1 MAYFLFLDESGQD
14 GRNSPYEVLAGVS
27 VADRDLW
34 NLVRALQDA
43 EVRQFGRRYTDGHER
58 ELKASK
64 ILKRKT
70 FRLARQMESI
80 APDLRREAAKRA
92 LDNGAA
98 ASRLELTALSQAKL
112 AYVEE
117 VFELCA
123 RFRCRFFASV
133 VAQNALRPDPSM
145 LRKDYTYLFE
155 RFYYFLEDVAPN
167 EMGIVVFDESEKSQS
182 HLLLNQMSDYFL
194 QTSKGRQRSGQIVP
208 EPLFVHSDLTTG
220 VQIADLVAYI
230 VSWQVRFRPNMTQP
244 RREELEG
251 LGEQVCGLRHLSR
264 QREIEGYGLGEVWS
278 FCYLEDL
285 RSRFE
290 REND

>member
-34 NLVRALQDA
+34 NLVRALQEA

-70 FRLARQMESI
+70 FRLARQMEAI
-80 APDLRREAAKRA
+80 APDLRREAAKSA

-117 VFELCA
+117 VLELCA

-133 VAQNALRPDPSM
+133 VAQNALRPEPSL
-145 LRKDYTYLFE
+145 LRN
-155 RFYYFLEDVAPN
+155 R
-167 EMGIVVFDESEKSQS
+167 
-182 HLLLNQMSDYFL
+182 
-194 QTSKGRQRSGQIVP
+194 
-208 EPLFVHSDLTTG
+208 
-220 VQIADLVAYI
+220 
-230 VSWQVRFRPNMTQP
+230 
-244 RREELEG
+244 
-251 LGEQVCGLRHLSR
+251 LRLP
-264 QREIEGYGLGEVWS
+264 V
-278 FCYLEDL
+278 
-285 RSRFE
+285 
-290 REND
+290 